1 MVVSA
6 RAGGYDSPVILRD
19 PVHGLISFEGE
30 AQGVMERLMNTREV
44 QRLRRIR
51 ALGHASIAFPG
62 AEHSR
67 FAHAVGSA
75 HVMQRYLDRVRR
87 LASDIPASDRIDDD
101 MARVALAAALLHDVG
116 HGPFSHTFE
125 AVLPDARAHEDWTSA
140 IILDPGTE
148 VHAVLHALD
157 PAMPGLVE
165 RLVHGHSPIRHL
177 ARAVSGTFDV
187 DRCDY
192 LLRDSYMTGVR
203 YGLLDLDWLLAA
215 LRLYLPPGDTA
226 AALAVDGE
234 KGLTAVEGFFLNR
247 LYMYRQVYLHKAVRA
262 ADAVSRAMFLRLRDV
277 GPQPGTPPAL
287 EALLRGQPVDTDAF
301 LQLDDAAL
309 QEATRR
315 YAEGDDPVLRDLAR
329 RLRDRRLFKSLRL
342 DPRVPPQEAQARLEA
357 LLRQAGHE
365 PRYAGGVD
373 RVEIEAYIEDEALM
387 VLGSRGRLQRLLDAS
402 PVMHGLS
409 RETFVHYRA
418 LFPGELRERVIE
430 ALADLR

>member
-1 MVVSA
+1 M
-6 RAGGYDSPVILRD
+6 ILRD
-19 PVHGLISFEGE
+19 PVHGLISFE
-30 AQGVMERLMNTREV
+30 AHGVVARLMDTREV

-51 ALGHASIAFPG
+51 ALGHASVAFPG

-75 HVMQRYLDRVRR
+75 HVMQRYLDRVRS

-101 MARVALAAALLHDVG
+101 MAQVALAAALLHDVG

-125 AVLPDARAHEDWTSA
+125 AVLPDGRAHEEWTSS

-148 VHAVLHALD
+148 VHAALRSLD
-157 PAMPGLVE
+157 PTAPELVE
-165 RLVHGHSPIRHL
+165 RLVHGRSPIRHL

-203 YGLLDLDWLLAA
+203 YGLLDLDWLLTA

-262 ADAVSRAMFLRLRDV
+262 ADAVSRALFMRLREL

-287 EALLRGQPVDTDAF
+287 EALLRGEQVTTGEF

-309 QEATRR
+309 QEAIRR
-315 YAEGDDPVLRDLAR
+315 HAEAGDPVLRELAQR
-329 RLRDRRLFKSLRL
+329 QRDRRLFKSMRL
-342 DPRVPPQEAQARLEA
+342 SPEVPQATAQARLDA
-357 LLRQAGHE
+357 LLREAGHD
-365 PRYAGGVD
+365 PRYAGCVD
-373 RVEIEAYIEDEALM
+373 RVEIDAYIEDEALM
-387 VLGSRGRLQRLLDAS
+387 VLSSRGRLQRLLDAS

-409 RETFVHYRA
+409 RETFVHYRV
-418 LFPGELRERVIE
+418 LFPGELRERAAS

>member
-1 MVVSA
+1 MTA
-6 RAGGYDSPVILRD
+6 LVILRD

-30 AQGVMERLMNTREV
+30 VQDVVARLMDTREV

-51 ALGHASIAFPG
+51 ALGHASVAFPG

-67 FAHAVGSA
+67 FSHAVGSA

-125 AVLPDARAHEDWTSA
+125 AVLPDARAHEDWTSS

-148 VHAVLHALD
+148 VHAVLHSID
-157 PAMPGLVE
+157 PQMPGLVE

-215 LRLYLPPGDTA
+215 LRLYLPDGDTA

-262 ADAVSRAMFLRLRDV
+262 ADAVSRALFRRLHDLP
-277 GPQPGTPPAL
+277 PQPGTPPAL
-287 EALLRGQPVDTDAF
+287 EALVRGRQVTTGEF
-301 LQLDDAAL
+301 LELDDSTLQAAIRSWAAG
-309 QEATRR
+309 E
-315 YAEGDDPVLRDLAR
+315 DPVVRDLAER
-329 RLRDRRLFKSLRL
+329 QRDRRLFKSLTLRA
-342 DPRVPPQEAQARLEA
+342 DVPPELAQARLDEV
-357 LLRQAGHE
+357 LRAAGRTPE
-365 PRYAGGVD
+365 YCGGID
-373 RVEIEAYIEDEALM
+373 RVEIDAYIEDEALM
-387 VLGSRGRLQRLLDAS
+387 VLGLRGRPERLLEAS
-402 PVMHGLS
+402 PVMRGLS
-409 RETFVHYRA
+409 RETFVSYRA
-418 LFPGELRERVIE
+418 LFPLELREPVSA
-430 ALADLR
+430 ALAALR

>member
-1 MVVSA
+1 MTA
-6 RAGGYDSPVILRD
+6 PVILRD

-30 AQGVMERLMNTREV
+30 VEGVVARLMDTREV

-51 ALGHASIAFPG
+51 ALGHASLAFPG

-67 FAHAVGSA
+67 FSHAVGSA
-75 HVMQRYLDRVRR
+75 HVMKRYLDRVRR

-125 AVLPDARAHEDWTSA
+125 AALPDARAHEEWTSS
-140 IILDPGTE
+140 ILLDPDTE
-148 VHAVLHALD
+148 VHQVLREYDAQ
-157 PAMPGLVE
+157 MPELIDG
-165 RLVHGHSPIRHL
+165 LVHGRSPIRHL

-215 LRLYLPPGDTA
+215 LRLHLPPGEEA

-262 ADAVSRAMFLRLRDV
+262 ADAVSRALFLRLQNL
-277 GPQPGTPPAL
+277 GPVPGTPPAL
-287 EALLRGQPVDTDAF
+287 EALLRGESVSTRAF
-301 LQLDDAAL
+301 LQLDDASLRA
-309 QEATRR
+309 AVRV
-315 YAEGDDPVLRDLAR
+315 YAENDDPVLRQLAAR
-329 RLRDRRLFKSLRL
+329 QRDRRLFKSMRL
-342 DPRVPPQEAQARLEA
+342 HPDAPIHNAEARLHEV
-357 LLRQAGHE
+357 LREGGYD
-365 PRYAGGVD
+365 PMYAGGVD
-373 RVEIEAYIEDEALM
+373 RVEIDAYIEDEALM
-387 VLGSRGRLQRLLDAS
+387 VVSSRGRQQRLIDAS

-409 RETFVHYRA
+409 RETFVHYRV
-418 LFPGELRERVIE
+418 LFPGELREKVAD
-430 ALADLR
+430 ALGDLR

>member
-1 MVVSA
+1 M
-6 RAGGYDSPVILRD
+6 ILRD
-19 PVHGLISFEGE
+19 PVHGLISFEGPVE
-30 AQGVMERLMNTREV
+30 GVVERLMNTREV

-51 ALGHASIAFPG
+51 ALGHASLAFPG

-75 HVMQRYLDRVRR
+75 HVMKRYLDRVRR

-125 AVLPDARAHEDWTSA
+125 VVLPDARAHEEWTSS
-140 IILDPGTE
+140 ILLDEDSQVHQVLCELDPT
-148 VHAVLHALD
+148 V
-157 PAMPGLVE
+157 PRLVE
-165 RLVHGHSPIRHL
+165 RLVHGQSPIPHL

-215 LRLYLPPGDTA
+215 LRLHLPPGATA
-226 AALAVDGE
+226 ATLAVDGE

-262 ADAVSRAMFLRLRDV
+262 ADAVSRALFRRLHRL
-277 GPQPGTPPAL
+277 PPRPGTPPAL
-287 EALLRGQPVDTDAF
+287 EAMLRGETVSTMTF
-301 LQLDDAAL
+301 LELDDAAV
-309 QEATRR
+309 QTAVHHYVDDE
-315 YAEGDDPVLRDLAR
+315 DPVLCDLAR
-329 RLRDRRLFKSLRL
+329 RIRDRRLFKTMRLRA
-342 DPRVPPQEAQARLEA
+342 DVQPEEARQRLEEA
-357 LLRQAGHE
+357 LRDGGVD
-365 PRYAGGVD
+365 PDYAGGVD
-373 RVEIEAYIEDEALM
+373 RVEIDAYIEDEALM
-387 VLGSRGRLQRLLDAS
+387 VLGSRGVSRLLDAS
-402 PVMHGLS
+402 PVMRGLS

-418 LFPGELRERVIE
+418 LFPGELRDSVAP

>member
-1 MVVSA
+1 MTA
-6 RAGGYDSPVILRD
+6 PVILRD
-19 PVHGLISFEGE
+19 PVHGLISFEDEGQSVV
-30 AQGVMERLMNTREV
+30 ARLMDTREV

-51 ALGHASIAFPG
+51 ALGHASLAFPG

-67 FAHAVGSA
+67 FSHAVGSA

-101 MARVALAAALLHDVG
+101 MAEVALAAALLHDVG

-125 AVLPDARAHEDWTSA
+125 AVLPDARAHEEWTSS
-140 IILDPGTE
+140 IILDPGSE
-148 VHAVLHALD
+148 VHAVLRAID
-157 PAMPGLVE
+157 PQVPALVE
-165 RLVHGHSPIRHL
+165 RLVHGRSPIRHL

-203 YGLLDLDWLLAA
+203 YGLLDLEWLLAA
-215 LRLYLPPGDTA
+215 LRLYLPPGDSA

-262 ADAVSRAMFLRLRDV
+262 ADAVSRALFLRLRDL

-287 EALLRGQPVDTDAF
+287 EALLRGQQVSTGAF

-309 QEATRR
+309 QEAIRS
-315 YAEGDDPVLRDLAR
+315 YAEGNDPVLRDLAR
-329 RLRDRRLFKSLRL
+329 RQRDRRLFKSLRL
-342 DPRVPPQEAQARLEA
+342 NPEVDPATAQARLDEV
-357 LLRQAGHE
+357 LHDAGHE

-373 RVEIEAYIEDEALM
+373 RVEIDAYIEDEALM
-387 VLGSRGRLQRLLDAS
+387 VISSRGRLQRLLDAS

-409 RETFVHYRA
+409 REIFVHYRA
-418 LFPGELRERVIE
+418 LFPGELRERMSD

>member
-1 MVVSA
+1 MTA
-6 RAGGYDSPVILRD
+6 PVILRD

-30 AQGVMERLMNTREV
+30 VGNVVARLMDTREV

-51 ALGHASIAFPG
+51 ALGHASLAFPG

-75 HVMQRYLDRVRR
+75 HVMKRYLDRVRR

-101 MARVALAAALLHDVG
+101 MARVALAAALLHDIG

-125 AVLPDARAHEDWTSA
+125 AVLPDARAHEEWTSS
-140 IILDPGTE
+140 ILLDPETE
-148 VHAVLHALD
+148 VHQVLREID
-157 PAMPGLVE
+157 PRVPALVE

-203 YGLLDLDWLLAA
+203 YGLLDLEWLLAA
-215 LRLYLPPGDTA
+215 LRLYLPPGDCA
-226 AALAVDGE
+226 ATLAVDGE

-262 ADAVSRAMFLRLRDV
+262 ADAVSRALFGRLRAL

-287 EALLRGQPVDTDAF
+287 EALLRGDPVSTAAF

-309 QEATRR
+309 QAAIRR
-315 YAEGDDPVLRDLAR
+315 YAEGDDPILSDLAA
-329 RLRDRRLFKSLRL
+329 RLRDRRLFKSMRL
-342 DPRVPPQEAQARLEA
+342 HPDAPIHRAEARLHEV
-357 LLRQAGHE
+357 LRDGGYD
-365 PRYAGGVD
+365 PVYAGGVD
-373 RVEIEAYIEDEALM
+373 RVEIDAYIEDEALM
-387 VLGSRGRLQRLLDAS
+387 VISSRGRLQRLLDAS

-409 RETFVHYRA
+409 RETFVHYRV
-418 LFPGELRERVIE
+418 LFPEDLREQVGT
-430 ALADLR
+430 ALGDLR